1 MVMMPVVVVMMPVMA
16 TPARQDPVG
25 RGVSRARRDAGG
37 RGGGGFGIGRGQRS
51 KADGDDE
58 GTDEFVHR

>member
-1 MVMMPVVVVMMPVMA
+1 MVMMPVVVMMPVMA

-25 RGVSRARRDAGG
+25 RGVSRGRRDAGG
-37 RGGGGFGIGRGQRS
+37 RGGGDFGIGRGQRS

-58 GTDEFVHR
+58 GADEFVHR